1 MMKIKI
7 IKKRVKKKN
16 LRKNLMLA
24 GLSVALLSQ
33 PIMAEAKKWTFH
45 EGKWKETKAYGRIPI
60 SEDSAREWGPWTEF
74 VQPAAGPTPVAA
86 LPQISVDGPSYFRPE
101 SANEYSPKYT
111 LPVPPPVSGEWQ
123 GYAAYRY
130 SEYGYGE
137 GYTQYGPYPGRIGL
151 RLSPNDPDAV
161 TVDGGE
167 GEGIVSY
174 RITDLDG
181 NPVYQ
186 SGDIGAE
193 FYNGLSDFYAY
204 TSTSDESS
212 YSYEGIDGYPP
223 YNTET
228 WDPIPGGQVTAGWLW
243 AGSGYYD
250 DGYYYE
256 GAEGWGVFVAGITT
270 PLSDIANL
278 QAGNVTAHYY
288 GTTLDSWT
296 PTHFEV
302 NFGPGT
308 WSGSVNNGA
317 DGWTGTYTDSSGQVH
332 VYGQVGFNAEGTING
347 ANIQS
352 TSVSTDDLGA
362 TVSGSVQGTFF
373 GSNADVLGGGI
384 DITKTTEGYDNA
396 KYVDVF
402 VACKGTECGPY
413 D

>member
-1 MMKIKI
+1 MKIKI
-7 IKKRVKKKN
+7 IKKRSKKKK

-33 PIMAEAKKWTFH
+33 PVMAEAKKWTFH
-45 EGKWKETKAYGRIPI
+45 EGKWKETKAYGRTII

-86 LPQISVDGPSYFRPE
+86 LPQVTIDGPSYFRPE

-123 GYAAYRY
+123 GYAAYQ
-130 SEYGYGE
+130 SSDYGYGE
-137 GYTQYGPYPGRIGL
+137 GYYENEYGPYPGRIAL
-151 RLSPNDPDAV
+151 RLSPNDPNTV
-161 TVDGGE
+161 TVDGGA

-174 RITDLDG
+174 RITNLDG
-181 NPVYQ
+181 APVYQ

-193 FYNGLSDFYAY
+193 FYDGLSEFDANAQTY
-204 TSTSDESS
+204 DESS
-212 YSYEGIDGYPP
+212 YSYESIDGYPP

-228 WDPIPGGQVTAGWLW
+228 WDPIPGGQVTAGWFW
-243 AGSGYYD
+243 TWNESY
-250 DGYYYE
+250 DGYYGYD
-256 GAEGWGVFVAGITT
+256 GGEGWGVFVAGIST

-278 QAGNVTAHYY
+278 QAGNVTADYY
-288 GTTLDSWT
+288 GRTFDGWT
-296 PTHFEV
+296 PVHIQV

-308 WSGSVNNGA
+308 WSGSWNEGA
-317 DGWTGTYTDSSGQVH
+317 DGYTSTYTDSNGTKYVR
-332 VYGQVGFNAEGTING
+332 GEVGFNAEGTING

-352 TSVSTDDLGA
+352 TSVSAGDG
-362 TVSGSVQGTFF
+362 TVSGQVQGNFF
-373 GSNADVLGGGI
+373 GNNADVLGGVA

-396 KYVDVF
+396 KHVDVF
-402 VACKGTECGPY
+402 ITCKGTECGPY